1 MVGGQSEQL
10 PIAYPGFGRLEC
22 DAGQRRCAALL
33 VVHPVLED
41 KRKEGTR
48 VQTLF
53 IRFFG
58 YGELEI
64 EIFFE
69 ILFRYFY

>member
-1 MVGGQSEQL
+1 MVGGQSGQL
-10 PIAYPGFGRLEC
+10 PMAYPGFGRLEC
-22 DAGQRRCAALL
+22 DAGQRRRAALL
-33 VVHPVLED
+33 LVHPVLD

-58 YGELEI
+58 YGELVI
-64 EIFFE
+64 EI
-69 ILFRYFY
+69 